1 MAVAVPEASS
11 ICIELKVGPGEICIE
26 LPGGATLCA
35 SADVEFGDAASII
48 RGFLGEV
55 NSSLTPL
62 TPFFNVLDV
71 IKKIFDCIQAVLD
84 VVSEVP
90 PNPQPLIDCLPGL
103 AAAVD
108 QLLKL
113 LPIYSV
119 PSMIRSILTAIILG
133 LEGLKDEISALIL
146 SAARVLQAEL
156 RGAELQNPDLVFVA
170 ECAAAEFDIEFAN
183 YNESLKP
190 LSRLIGVLNTLLELA
205 GLPCIKIPLGPAAE
219 ISDEILDLIQA
230 AIDALIIVRDAIPAV
245 PLNLL
250 PIPSPGEPC

>member
-26 LPGGATLCA
+26 LPGGVTLCA
-35 SADVEFGDAASII
+35 SADVEYGDPAAIF
-48 RGFLGEV
+48 RGLLGEL
-55 NSSLTPL
+55 NAAMTPL
-62 TPFFNVLDV
+62 TPFFNILDV
-71 IKKIFDCIQAVLD
+71 VKKIFECIEAIKDAITQL
-84 VVSEVP
+84 
-90 PNPQPLIDCLPGL
+90 NPEPIISCLPNL

-108 QLLKL
+108 KLLKL

-146 SAARVLQAEL
+146 SAARVLAAEL
-156 RGAELQNPDLVFVA
+156 RGAELGNA
-170 ECAAAEFDIEFAN
+170 ELIFIADCAQTEFDIEFQN
-183 YNESLKP
+183 FNESIKP
-190 LSRLIGVLNTLLELA
+190 LSRLIGLMNTFLELA

-219 ISDEILDLIQA
+219 ISDAILDVIQA
-230 AIDALIIVRDAIPAV
+230 AIDALIIVRNAIPAV

-250 PIPSPGEPC
+250 PIPSPGDPC